1 MRRPIPK
8 YLALCLIASFLS
20 IDYALG
26 QCEVDVQYTIQKKSE
41 NGYSVLLKSASAR
54 TSDVMKV
61 QLYDLFTGKIFQ
73 EKEISS
79 LGTANQE
86 IFQNVPP
93 SRYSII
99 IRIEHCE
106 KPTTLGGVY
115 GITIGIPGQ

>member
-8 YLALCLIASFLS
+8 YLALCLIASFFS
-20 IDYALG
+20 VDHALG
-26 QCEVDVQYTIQKKSE
+26 QCDVDVQYSVQKTS
-41 NGYSVLLKSASAR
+41 GTSYSIFLKSASAR
-54 TSDVMKV
+54 TADVMKV
-61 QLYDLFTGKIFQ
+61 QLYDLLTGKVFQ

-79 LGTANQE
+79 LGSANQE

-99 IRIEHCE
+99 IRIEHCD
-106 KPTTLGGVY
+106 KPKALGGVN

>member
-8 YLALCLIASFLS
+8 YLTLCLIASLLS

-26 QCEVDVQYTIQKKSE
+26 QCDVDVQYSVQKKSE
-41 NGYSVLLKSASAR
+41 NTYSIFLKSASTRSA
-54 TSDVMKV
+54 DGIKV

-73 EKEISS
+73 EKQIAS
-79 LGTANQE
+79 LSTASQE

-99 IRIEHCE
+99 IRVEHCE

-115 GITIGIPGQ
+115 GISIGIPGQ